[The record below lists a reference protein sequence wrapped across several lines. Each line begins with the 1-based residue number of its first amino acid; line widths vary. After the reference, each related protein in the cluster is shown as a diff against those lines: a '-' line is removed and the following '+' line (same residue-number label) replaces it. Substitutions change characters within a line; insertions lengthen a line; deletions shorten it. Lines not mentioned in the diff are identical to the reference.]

1 MRQRYSARPRR
12 HLRLPY
18 AGPVGWLE
26 RVRKASAG
34 QRVTRGDQ
42 QQALD
47 TFVELNALNADR
59 ERLLREGLVG
69 VATIAG
75 IRENVATTGLASW
88 HELELEVQL
97 PDRDSYRATRRV
109 ALQLSTAPH
118 ITVGAEVPVRVDPRD
133 PSTVLVVVKL

>member
-1 MRQRYSARPRR
+1 
-12 HLRLPY
+12 
-18 AGPVGWLE
+18 LE

-34 QRVTRGDQ
+34 QRVTRVDQ

-47 TFVELNALNADR
+47 TFAELNALNADR

-75 IRENVATTGLASW
+75 IRENVATTGLGSW
-88 HELELEVQL
+88 HELELDVQL

-133 PSTVLVVVKL
+133 PSTVLVVVNL